1 MVFSRTL
8 IGLALGMSLSAVAN
22 QAGAQENSAAVVA
35 EVGGQKLTRTD
46 LEQKQA
52 AKLLQSRYQYYLAEH
67 EAVNKLIEDHLLEM
81 EARGEHLTVEQLLDR
96 EVTGKVKGPTEDQL
110 QVFYEGLRTDE
121 PFATAREKIVTTIRQ
136 IRLAKARAAYLESLR
151 SQAAVRITL
160 APPEAEV
167 ALDNAPKRGPQDAPV
182 VIVEFA
188 DYECP
193 YCQRIHPELK
203 KLQAE
208 FAGQVT
214 MAFKDFPLP
223 MHAHAEKAAE
233 AARCADE
240 QGKFWDFHDL
250 LFDGHQK
257 LELAQLKEN
266 ARTLKLDAARFDHC
280 LEASEQATA
289 IQKDFAQGQRLGLT
303 GTPSFFINGHFL
315 SGAVKYD
322 TLREVVE
329 QQLAACASS
338 FQSRQDLPAVFSTL
352 AGLLPYSQ
360 TFLPQLGFA
369 KEVTHCAEWRQ

>member
-1 MVFSRTL
+1 MAISRTIITL
-8 IGLALGMSLSAVAN
+8 TLGISLSAFAN
-22 QAGAQENSAAVVA
+22 QAGAQENSAAAVA

-52 AKLLQSRYQYYLAEH
+52 AKLLQARYQHYLAEH
-67 EAVNKLIEDHLLEM
+67 EAVNQLIEDHLLEM
-81 EARGEHLTVEQLLDR
+81 EARREHLTVDQLLDR
-96 EVTGKVKGPTEDQL
+96 EVGGKVKEPTEDQL
-110 QVFYEGLRTDE
+110 QVFYEGLQSNE
-121 PFATAREKIVTTIRQ
+121 PYAAVREKIVATLRQ
-136 IRLAKARAAYLESLR
+136 VRVAKARAAYIESLR
-151 SQAAVRITL
+151 SHAGVRIAL

-167 ALDNAPKRGPQDAPV
+167 ALDKAPLRGPEDAPV

-223 MHAHAEKAAE
+223 MHARAEKAAE
-233 AARCADE
+233 AARCAAE
-240 QGKFWDFHDL
+240 QGNFWDFHDL
-250 LFDGHQK
+250 LFDNAPK
-257 LELAQLKEN
+257 FDPAQLKEH
-266 ARTLKLDAARFDHC
+266 ARVLKLDVARFDHC
-280 LEASEQATA
+280 LDGGEQAA
-289 IQKDFAQGQRLGLT
+289 AVRKDFAQGQRLGLT

-329 QQLAACASS
+329 QQLAACTKSL
-338 FQSRQDLPAVFSTL
+338 QSQSDLPALFSKLT
-352 AGLLPYSQ
+352 GLLPDSQ
-360 TFLPQLGFA
+360 MFLPPLGFA
-369 KEVTHCAEWRQ
+369 KEVTHCATWQQ